1 MFDKNF
7 GKCGQIFKILSPL
20 LIHEKIIYVH
30 VTTISTSLV
39 VFCYTILW
47 NSKIQNVTD
56 FDSTPT
62 DYIDMFMMTLW
73 GHDLTFNS
81 S

>member
-1 MFDKNF
+1 MFDNNF

-39 VFCYTILW
+39 VFCYTIL
-47 NSKIQNVTD
+47 
-56 FDSTPT
+56 
-62 DYIDMFMMTLW
+62 
-73 GHDLTFNS
+73 
-81 S
+81 